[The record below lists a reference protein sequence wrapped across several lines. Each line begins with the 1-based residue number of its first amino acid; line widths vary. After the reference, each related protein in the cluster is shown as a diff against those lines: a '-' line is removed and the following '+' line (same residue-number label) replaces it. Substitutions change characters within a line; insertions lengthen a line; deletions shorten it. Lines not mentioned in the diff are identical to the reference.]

1 MLEKYVSARSFKG
14 FGEGRRGVGVGGEG
28 GGAVGCCGGG
38 RWEQLMV
45 DDFPDTVRFLMGG
58 VGWLSNG
65 HDFM

>member
-1 MLEKYVSARSFKG
+1 M
-14 FGEGRRGVGVGGEG
+14 GGEG

-58 VGWLSNG
+58 VRWLSNG
-65 HDFM
+65 HDLM

>member
-1 MLEKYVSARSFKG
+1 MLEECILARSFKG
-14 FGEGRRGVGVGGEG
+14 FGEGRRRRRR
-28 GGAVGCCGGG
+28 GG

-58 VGWLSNG
+58 VGWLSDR